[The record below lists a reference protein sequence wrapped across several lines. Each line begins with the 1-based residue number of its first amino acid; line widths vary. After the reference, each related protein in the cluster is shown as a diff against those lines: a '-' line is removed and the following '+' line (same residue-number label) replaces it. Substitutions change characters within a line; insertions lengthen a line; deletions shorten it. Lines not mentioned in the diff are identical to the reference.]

1 MKIKQPDILELV
13 SHAELYA
20 RILQVRTLE
29 LVLCHADLHAG
40 NLLIDND
47 NHFYIVDWDDPILA
61 PKERDLMFIGGGLGF
76 AGRTPQ
82 EEERLFY
89 QGYGQVQ
96 VDPVALSYY
105 RFERIIQDIAIFCN
119 ELTYQTGS
127 DEDREQ
133 SLHYLRSNFVPG
145 GTVERAYAAG
155 ATLTN
160 R

>member
-1 MKIKQPDILELV
+1 M
-13 SHAELYA
+13 
-20 RILQVRTLE
+20 
-29 LVLCHADLHAG
+29 
-40 NLLIDND
+40 IDDD
-47 NHFYIVDWDDPILA
+47 NHFYIIDWDDPILA

-76 AGRTPQ
+76 VGRTPQ

-96 VDPVALSYY
+96 VDPVALAYY
-105 RFERIIQDIAIFCN
+105 RFERIIQDIAVFCN

-127 DEDREQ
+127 DQDREQ

-145 GTVERAYAAG
+145 GTVERAYAVG

-160 R
+160 G